1 MHKLSV
7 ISSNQFMSVSLLAKR
22 IQALEE
28 SSSLG
33 MTKKARE
40 LASQGHQVIS
50 LSVGEPDFKTPAHI
64 CDAAKKAIDDGF
76 HGYSPVAG
84 YPDLRMAIANKL
96 KRDNNLEWG
105 SENIVVSTGAKH
117 SLANAIAAL
126 INPGDEVIIF
136 SPYWVSYSEMVKLA
150 EGKSVLVQ
158 GAFDNNFKV
167 TAEQFEAA
175 ITPKTKMVMF
185 SSPNNPTGSVY
196 TESELRDIANVVA
209 RHENIFVLADEIYE
223 YINFTQGGHFS
234 IGSIPEIKERVITV
248 NGVAKGHAMTGWRIG
263 FIAAAKWIADGVE
276 KLQGQVTSGTN
287 SIAQKA
293 SVAAFN
299 GPLDHAHEMKEAY
312 DRRRKLVVGKLR
324 EIPGFK
330 VNMPDGAFYAFPDI
344 SYYFGK
350 SDGKTTIKDSDDFCT
365 WLLMDAFVATVAGSG
380 FGAPDCMRISTAA
393 ADEQLEEACERIKVA
408 VAKLK

>member
-1 MHKLSV
+1 MA
-7 ISSNQFMSVSLLAKR
+7 VSLLAKR

-28 SSSLG
+28 SSTLG

-209 RHENIFVLADEIYE
+209 RHEKIFVLADEIYE